1 MQCILFLR
9 EFWLYHVVSLLK
21 ATLPTKARHGH
32 SAISSQGYFSLTA
45 RPASTTNWPSKKNFG
60 FRGVSTQG
68 TPSPTLTWQVQFGWS
83 SGLHSF
89 GHLADRKWG
98 LVAVWMN
105 EPASQTT
112 SQWDD
117 LGSWFNLLHHKA
129 PNWAERK
136 LILHSTVMRSLGLK
150 AFTFGIW
157 GNLVPVGHGL
167 LRSIR
172 GNLLQG
178 WSLKVNQ
185 GHVDHAWSCTYS
197 WIQPWSNLIW
207 STINKL
213 SSWLIPAFTMG
224 LIAWSTTRISVTP
237 RFLVTSQS
245 ASATVLMDFSVD
257 DTMHTMVR
265 SSVTHHGILVCC
277 APHCPSRV
285 YGGWHL

>member
-1 MQCILFLR
+1 MFGGDLAFNIDSTKVGMSTANNAMYFVFERVL
-9 EFWLYHVVSLLK
+9 VVSCCIPSQGH
-21 ATLPTKARHGH
+21 TPTKARLGH

-150 AFTFGIW
+150 AFTLASGAIW
-157 GNLVPVGHGL
+157 YL
-167 LRSIR
+167 
-172 GNLLQG
+172 
-178 WSLKVNQ
+178 
-185 GHVDHAWSCTYS
+185 
-197 WIQPWSNLIW
+197 
-207 STINKL
+207 
-213 SSWLIPAFTMG
+213 
-224 LIAWSTTRISVTP
+224 
-237 RFLVTSQS
+237 
-245 ASATVLMDFSVD
+245 
-257 DTMHTMVR
+257 
-265 SSVTHHGILVCC
+265 
-277 APHCPSRV
+277 
-285 YGGWHL
+285 